1 MGIRDQAVRAAK
13 ALVNS
18 RRALAL
24 RLPDLSPETLDIY
37 ERVKRF
43 TMTTPERVAAL
54 CDAVRYVDANG
65 VAGAIVECGV
75 YRGGSAMAA
84 ALATK
89 EPRELWLYDTFEG
102 MSAPTAADKRWS
114 DGREAAALLD
124 GAAKGELIWC
134 YSALEEV
141 RANLA
146 STGYPERLLRYVKG
160 KVEDTI
166 PREAPAGIA
175 VLRLDTD
182 WYESTRHELE
192 HLYPRLAPGGVL
204 IIDDYGYW
212 AGARRAVDEYF
223 DGALFLSRI
232 DATGRIAIKPTA
244 AAAASAK
251 RAMAGSA

>member
-1 MGIRDQAVRAAK
+1 MGIRDQAARAAK
-13 ALVNS
+13 AIVNS
-18 RRALAL
+18 RAVIR
-24 RLPDLSPETLDIY
+24 RRFPDLAPETLATY

-65 VAGAIVECGV
+65 IAGAIVECGV

-84 ALATK
+84 ALTCTTG
-89 EPRELWLYDTFEG
+89 REIWLYDTFEG
-102 MSAPTAADKRWS
+102 MSAPTADDARAS
-114 DGREAAALLD
+114 DGRAAAELLD

-134 YSALEEV
+134 YSSEAEVAGNMRTTGHPEALTH
-141 RANLA
+141 L
-146 STGYPERLLRYVKG
+146 VKG

-166 PREAPAGIA
+166 PGACPDQIA

-212 AGARRAVDEYF
+212 AGARKAVDEYF
-223 DGALFLSRI
+223 GGSLFLSRI
-232 DATGRIAIKPTA
+232 DGTGRIAVKPGA
-244 AAAASAK
+244 A
-251 RAMAGSA
+251 R

>member
-13 ALVNS
+13 RVFHS
-18 RRALAL
+18 RAVLA
-24 RLPDLSPETLDIY
+24 RRFPDLAPETLDIF
-37 ERVKRF
+37 ERVKPF

-65 VAGAIVECGV
+65 IAGAIVECGV

-84 ALATK
+84 ALTCRSR
-89 EPRELWLYDTFEG
+89 REIWLYDTFEG
-102 MSAPTAADKRWS
+102 MSAPTADDARAS
-114 DGREAAALLD
+114 DGRPAAALLD
-124 GAAKGELIWC
+124 GAAKGDLIWC
-134 YSALEEV
+134 YSGEGEV
-141 RANLA
+141 AANMR
-146 STGYPERLLRYVKG
+146 STGYPEQLVRLVKG

-166 PREAPAGIA
+166 PGAIPAEIA

-212 AGARRAVDEYF
+212 AGARKAVDEYF
-223 DGALFLSRI
+223 GGSLFLSRI
-232 DATGRIAIKPTA
+232 DGTGRIAVKP
-244 AAAASAK
+244 
-251 RAMAGSA
+251 R